1 MKKVNKSHSKKSHF
15 TKLRAKIWIFECS
28 RLKKH
33 FKSFDQFWRENSNT
47 YEKNE
52 DIWIFA
58 PKMNISVL
66 TIFERISNTVFKDIL
81 VPHFKKQFSSNSV
94 SFCLFLILFFHSTR
108 GLGNWKKSRVSA
120 NMAYSATSTVP
131 LLFSSA
137 ALVASIAAFATSSLN
152 DFKVPWE
159 ASGTENTTKN

>member
-1 MKKVNKSHSKKSHF
+1 MTSFGGKIQIHIKKM
-15 TKLRAKIWIFECS
+15 RIFEFS
-28 RLKKH
+28 RLKWT
-33 FKSFDQFWRENSNT
+33 FQCGLF
-47 YEKNE
+47 
-52 DIWIFA
+52 
-58 PKMNISVL
+58 
-66 TIFERISNTVFKDIL
+66 FEWVSNTVFKDIL
-81 VPHFKKQFSSNSV
+81 VPHFKKQFSSYSV

-108 GLGNWKKSRVSA
+108 ALGNWKKSRVST